1 MLIKKFPIPTRIDY
15 VPSPY
20 EPDEDGVQDVGYKL
34 GSFSDGRSYRLE
46 CWRMDDMLMITLMFS
61 DLALEGYK
69 REDMSLLLEGEG
81 LVNFLGERRPLQA
94 ARTTDDADNSVW
106 AINLMLKNNKGK
118 IADLGVELNTYR
130 SFGLK

>member
-20 EPDEDGVQDVGYKL
+20 EPDEDGVQDVGYKV
-34 GSFSDGRSYRLE
+34 GVFSDGRGYRLE

-69 REDMSLLLEGEG
+69 REDMPLLLEGEG
-81 LVNFLGERRPLQA
+81 LVSFLGERRPLQA
-94 ARTTDDADNSVW
+94 ARTIDDKGNSVW
-106 AINLMLKNNKGK
+106 AINMMLQNNKGK
-118 IADLGVELNTYR
+118 IAELALELHSYR
-130 SFGLK
+130 SYGLK

>member
-20 EPDEDGVQDVGYKL
+20 EPDEDGVQDVGYKSGTL
-34 GSFSDGRSYRLE
+34 SDGRGYRLE
-46 CWRMDDMLMITLMFS
+46 CWRMDDMLMITIMFS

-69 REDMSLLLEGEG
+69 REDMPLLLESEG
-81 LVNFLGERRPLQA
+81 LVSFLGERRPLQA
-94 ARTTDDADNSVW
+94 ARTTDDAGNSVW
-106 AINLMLKNNKGK
+106 AINMMLQNNKGK
-118 IADLGVELNTYR
+118 IAELSLELHSYR

>member
-1 MLIKKFPIPTRIDY
+1 MLIKKFPTPTRIDY

-34 GSFSDGRSYRLE
+34 GDLSDGRSYRLE

-61 DLALEGYK
+61 DLGLEGYK
-69 REDMSLLLEGEG
+69 RDDMALLLEGED
-81 LVNFLGERRPLQA
+81 LVSFVGERRPLQA
-94 ARTTDDADNSVW
+94 ARTTDDADNRVW
-106 AINLMLKNNKGK
+106 AINMMLQNSKGK
-118 IADLGVELNTYR
+118 IAELAVELNSYR